1 MLLSIVTSKL
11 ADGTCVSRYDA
22 SLVAQ
27 ADATFP
33 YLKGLVSVP
42 VTLLHEG
49 GMAGGSP
56 AAHASAVMDGL
67 AKSVNGFVSRIRAAN
82 R

>member
-1 MLLSIVTSKL
+1 VTSRL

-22 SLVAQ
+22 SLVSQ

-33 YLKGLVSVP
+33 HLKGLVAVQ
-42 VTLLHEG
+42 VALLHEG

-56 AAHASAVMDGL
+56 AAHASAVMEAL
-67 AKSVNGFVSRIRAAN
+67 TKSVTSFVSQIRAAGK
-82 R
+82 